1 MAGIC
6 LYETHILMN
15 AATETIEPE
24 AEGKPT
30 ARRGRPPLDPEA
42 RRQRI
47 IAVAS
52 ELFIRHGYPET
63 TVEAIGKAAG
73 VTKRTIYELVGD
85 KAALFGAVSAHCH
98 ASIKEM
104 RLDFAI
110 TGTSLRT
117 TLLDL
122 AHALIEHALS
132 DETIALERAAVLQQM
147 RFPLLMSN
155 LMALTRV
162 DLNGKIA
169 AFFDGLMER
178 GMIGKVDAFKTTEI
192 FFDVVVG
199 NAGFRKALGFDEPAP
214 GREDIEERVDIFIEG
229 HLRRHGLA
237 PS

>member
-1 MAGIC
+1 M
-6 LYETHILMN
+6 T
-15 AATETIEPE
+15 ATVQKIEPDQGGQE
-24 AEGKPT
+24 IR
-30 ARRGRPPLDPEA
+30 RRGRPPLDPEA

-52 ELFIRHGYPET
+52 ELFIRHGYTET

-104 RLDFAI
+104 RLDLPI
-110 TGTSLRT
+110 TGASLRE

-122 AHALIEHALS
+122 AHALIDHALS
-132 DETIALERAAVLQQM
+132 DETVSLERAAVLQQM
-147 RFPLLMSN
+147 CFPLLMSN
-155 LMALTRV
+155 LMGLTRV

-169 AFFDGLMER
+169 AFFDDLMER
-178 GMIGKVDAFKTTEI
+178 GMIGRVDAFKTTEI

-199 NAGFRKALGFDEPAP
+199 NSGFRKALGFDEPAP
-214 GREDIEERVDIFIEG
+214 GRADIEERVDIFIEG

-237 PS
+237 RD